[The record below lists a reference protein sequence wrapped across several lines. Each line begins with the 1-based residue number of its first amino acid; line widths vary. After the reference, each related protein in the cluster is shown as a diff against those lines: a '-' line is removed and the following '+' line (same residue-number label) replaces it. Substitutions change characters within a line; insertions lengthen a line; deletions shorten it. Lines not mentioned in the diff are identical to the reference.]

1 MLLTLSCIF
10 PRMNV
15 VDGNI
20 MGAEHGCLFHETFI
34 LQTIQIKAT
43 HGPKSLCSNLLDTFA
58 WPQHSRLTGTNME
71 LLQPLVFHIAWP
83 SSPWVA
89 VVVGALGCKP
99 LDNPLV
105 RGPWACNMKQNKS
118 SEASSRYQSHWLML
132 WHAMTSNNGH
142 ACVIPLYLEPW
153 TNFKRLPPFQ
163 CCWCRCRAWWPC
175 EQCAYAIHCNTM

>member
-1 MLLTLSCIF
+1 MSWT
-10 PRMNV
+10 
-15 VDGNI
+15 
-20 MGAEHGCLFHETFI
+20 ETSWARNTDVFFMRPSSFKLYKSKQHMALNRSAPI
-34 LQTIQIKAT
+34 CSIPL
-43 HGPKSLCSNLLDTFA
+43 HGPNTRVSLGQIWNYCT
-58 WPQHSRLTGTNME
+58 
-71 LLQPLVFHIAWP
+71 PLVFHIAWP

-132 WHAMTSNNGH
+132 WHVMTSNNGH